1 MSVLS
6 RFRLPSRR
14 WAFPVALAMLASPAI
29 AADKIAMR
37 VEVFGMGGMHV
48 ATDRT
53 TIEQIGK
60 NYAISGD
67 LKTGG
72 LAGMFQDFQSH
83 ATARGRLTATGAQ
96 PDSYN
101 GDVRRD
107 SGERHDKVD
116 FRAGAVAAGSS
127 TPPAK
132 GPAKGPAQSSVSEV
146 SAAPATGAAAPPRDA
161 VDPLTAYFLVERRLG
176 TGGDCAISIPVFDG
190 RHRYNLQFTDAGEQ
204 KLSASGGQHYSGD
217 AKACKMK
224 RENVAGYPTDKLEM
238 PQRGTMWYARLMP
251 GDLMLPVK
259 REMVTDIGSVTGHL
273 AELHGRGADLKF
285 PN

>member
-1 MSVLS
+1 
-6 RFRLPSRR
+6 
-14 WAFPVALAMLASPAI
+14 
-29 AADKIAMR
+29 MR

-53 TIEQIGK
+53 TIEETGS

-72 LAGMFQDFQSH
+72 LAGLFQDFQSH

-101 GDVRRD
+101 ADIKRD

-127 TPPAK
+127 TAPTK
-132 GPAKGPAQSSVSEV
+132 GPAKGNVSDI
-146 SAAPATGAAAPPRDA
+146 SAAAAISAAKPPRDTI
-161 VDPLTAYFLVERRLG
+161 DPLTAYFLVERRLG
-176 TGGDCAISIPVFDG
+176 TGGDCTMSLPVYDG
-190 RHRYNLQFTDAGEQ
+190 RHRYNLQFADAGDQ
-204 KLSASGGQHYSGD
+204 DLSASGGQHYSGP
-217 AKACKMK
+217 AKACKMS

-238 PQRGTMWYARLMP
+238 PKRGTIWYARLMP
-251 GDLMLPVK
+251 GDLLLPVK
-259 REMVTDIGSVTGHL
+259 LEMVTDIGSVTGHL

-285 PN
+285 KEGARAFPAYRADRRSGRAGRRHRAAPDRPGH

>member
-14 WAFPVALAMLASPAI
+14 WAFPVVLAMLASPAI

-53 TIEQIGK
+53 TIEVNG
-60 NYAISGD
+60 NSYAISGD

-96 PDSYN
+96 PEAYS

-127 TPPAK
+127 T
-132 GPAKGPAQSSVSEV
+132 GPAKSPGKSSVGEV
-146 SAAPATGAAAPPRDA
+146 SAAPATSAAPPRDA

-204 KLSASGGQHYSGD
+204 TLSASGGQHYSGP
-217 AKACKMK
+217 AKACKMS
-224 RENVAGYPTDKLEM
+224 REKVEGYPTDKLEM
-238 PQRGTMWYARLMP
+238 PKRGTIWYARLAP

-259 REMVTDIGSVTGHL
+259 LEMVTDIGSVTGHL

>member
-6 RFRLPSRR
+6 RFLLPSRR
-14 WAFPVALAMLASPAI
+14 WALPVALALIASPAG
-29 AADKIAMR
+29 AADKIAIR
-37 VEVFGMGGMHV
+37 GEVFGMGGMHV
-48 ATDRT
+48 ATDRA
-53 TIEQIGK
+53 TIEQNGN

-72 LAGMFQDFQSH
+72 LAGLFQDFQSH
-83 ATARGRLTATGAQ
+83 ATARGRLPATGAQ
-96 PDSYN
+96 PEAYS

-116 FRAGAVAAGSS
+116 FRAGAVATGSS
-127 TPPAK
+127 TGPAKGSAK
-132 GPAKGPAQSSVSEV
+132 GPAKSNVSEV
-146 SAAPATGAAAPPRDA
+146 SATPATSAAPPPRDT

-204 KLSASGGQHYSGD
+204 NLSASDGQHYSGP
-217 AKACKMK
+217 AKACKMS

-238 PQRGTMWYARLMP
+238 PKRGTIWYARLMP

-259 REMVTDIGSVTGHL
+259 LEMVTDIGSVTGHL

>member
-6 RFRLPSRR
+6 RFPLPSRR
-14 WAFPVALAMLASPAI
+14 WAFPVALALIATPAV

-53 TIEQIGK
+53 TIEETGS

-72 LAGMFQDFQSH
+72 LAGLFQDFQSH

-101 GDVRRD
+101 ADIKRD

-127 TPPAK
+127 TAK
-132 GPAKGPAQSSVSEV
+132 GPAKGNVSDI
-146 SAAPATGAAAPPRDA
+146 SAAAAISAAKPPRDTI
-161 VDPLTAYFLVERRLG
+161 DPLTAYFLVERRLG
-176 TGGDCAISIPVFDG
+176 TGGDCTMSLPVYDG
-190 RHRYNLQFTDAGEQ
+190 RHRYNLQFADAGDQ
-204 KLSASGGQHYSGD
+204 DLSASGGQHYSGP
-217 AKACKMK
+217 AKACKMS

-238 PQRGTMWYARLMP
+238 PKRGTIWYARLMP
-251 GDLMLPVK
+251 GDLLLPVK
-259 REMVTDIGSVTGHL
+259 LEMVTDIGSVTGHL

-285 PN
+285 KE

>member
-6 RFRLPSRR
+6 RFLLPSRR
-14 WAFPVALAMLASPAI
+14 WAFPFALALLASPAG

-37 VEVFGMGGMHV
+37 VEVFGLGGMHV

-53 TIEQIGK
+53 TIEQTGN

-72 LAGMFQDFQSH
+72 LAGIFQDFQSH

-96 PDSYN
+96 PEAYN
-101 GDVRRD
+101 GEIRRD

-127 TPPAK
+127 TAPAK
-132 GPAKGPAQSSVSEV
+132 GPAKGPAKSSVSEV
-146 SAAPATGAAAPPRDA
+146 SAAPATGAAPPPRDA

-176 TGGDCAISIPVFDG
+176 TGGDCTMSIPVFDG

-204 KLSASGGQHYSGD
+204 SLSASGGQHYSGP
-217 AKACKMK
+217 AKACKMS

-238 PQRGTMWYARLMP
+238 PKRGTIWYARLAP

-259 REMVTDIGSVTGHL
+259 LEMVTDIGSVTGHL

>member
-6 RFRLPSRR
+6 RFLLPSRR
-14 WAFPVALAMLASPAI
+14 WAFPVALALLASPAV
-29 AADKIAMR
+29 AADKITMR

-53 TIEQIGK
+53 TIEENG
-60 NYAISGD
+60 NTYAIGGD

-72 LAGMFQDFQSH
+72 LPGLFQDFQSH

-101 GDVRRD
+101 ADIKRD

-116 FRAGAVAAGSS
+116 FRVGAVAAGSS
-127 TPPAK
+127 TAPAK
-132 GPAKGPAQSSVSEV
+132 GPAKGNVSDI
-146 SAAPATGAAAPPRDA
+146 SAAPAISTAAPPRDTL
-161 VDPLTAYFLVERRLG
+161 DPLTAYFLVERRLG
-176 TGGDCAISIPVFDG
+176 TGGDCTMSLPVYDG
-190 RHRYNLQFTDAGEQ
+190 RHRYNLQFADAGEQ
-204 KLSASGGQHYSGD
+204 NLSESGGQHYSGP
-217 AKACKMK
+217 AKACKMS

-238 PQRGTMWYARLMP
+238 PKRGTIWYARLMP

-259 REMVTDIGSVTGHL
+259 LEMVTDIGSVTGHL

-285 PN
+285 KE

>member
-6 RFRLPSRR
+6 GFLRPSRR
-14 WAFPVALAMLASPAI
+14 WALPVALALIATPAI

-53 TIEQIGK
+53 TIEQNGN

-83 ATARGRLTATGAQ
+83 ATARGRLTAAGAQ
-96 PDSYN
+96 PEAYN
-101 GDVRRD
+101 ADIRRD

-127 TPPAK
+127 TAPAK
-132 GPAKGPAQSSVSEV
+132 GPAKSSVGEI
-146 SAAPATGAAAPPRDA
+146 SAAPAAGAAPPRDT

-176 TGGDCAISIPVFDG
+176 TGGDCTMSLPVYDG
-190 RHRYNLQFTDAGEQ
+190 RHRYNLQFADAGDQ
-204 KLSASGGQHYSGD
+204 DLSASGGQHYSGP
-217 AKACKMK
+217 AKACKMS

-238 PQRGTMWYARLMP
+238 PKRGTIWYARLMP

-259 REMVTDIGSVTGHL
+259 LEMVTDIGSVTGHL

-285 PN
+285 KE

>member
-6 RFRLPSRR
+6 GFRLPSRR
-14 WAFPVALAMLASPAI
+14 WALPVALALLASPAI

-53 TIEQIGK
+53 TIEQNG
-60 NYAISGD
+60 NSYAISGD

-107 SGERHDKVD
+107 GGERHDKVD
-116 FRAGAVAAGSS
+116 FRAGAVATGSS
-127 TPPAK
+127 TRPAK
-132 GPAKGPAQSSVSEV
+132 GPAKGPAQSSVGEV
-146 SAAPATGAAAPPRDA
+146 SAAPATAAAPPRDA

-176 TGGDCAISIPVFDG
+176 TGGDCTMSLPVYDG
-190 RHRYNLQFTDAGEQ
+190 RHRYNLQFADAGDQ
-204 KLSASGGQHYSGD
+204 DLSASGGQHYSGP
-217 AKACKMK
+217 AKACKMS

-238 PQRGTMWYARLMP
+238 PKRGTIWYARLMP

-259 REMVTDIGSVTGHL
+259 LEMVTDIGSVTGHL

-285 PN
+285 KE

>member
-1 MSVLS
+1 MSVLC
-6 RFRLPSRR
+6 RFLLPPRR
-14 WAFPVALAMLASPAI
+14 WAFPVALALIATPAV

-53 TIEQIGK
+53 TIEETVS

-72 LAGMFQDFQSH
+72 LAGLFQDFQSH

-101 GDVRRD
+101 ADIKRD

-127 TPPAK
+127 TAPAK
-132 GPAKGPAQSSVSEV
+132 GAAKNSVSEV
-146 SAAPATGAAAPPRDA
+146 SAAPAISAAKPPRDT

-176 TGGDCAISIPVFDG
+176 TGGDCTMSLPVYDG
-190 RHRYNLQFTDAGEQ
+190 RHRYNLQFADAGDQ
-204 KLSASGGQHYSGD
+204 DLSASGGQHYSGP
-217 AKACKMK
+217 AKACKMS

-238 PQRGTMWYARLMP
+238 PKRGTIWYARLMP
-251 GDLMLPVK
+251 GDLLLPVK
-259 REMVTDIGSVTGHL
+259 LEMVTDIGSVTGHL

-285 PN
+285 KE